1 MSRPSPWRVL
11 CWILPWSSPPRPGCG
26 GVPGRKVVE
35 RKPVLGEAPWPA
47 LGPAGSL
54 LGSPVEFDPS
64 ARVRWKPARTRNMLA
79 VAELVVMLHER
90 LNIPVEPLIEHL
102 PFDSQDLDE
111 FSRYIRRS
119 PDAVESLPE
128 DSE

>member
-1 MSRPSPWRVL
+1 MANLNSAAQEVSRDSPDRQIAQGML
-11 CWILPWSSPPRPGCG
+11 I
-26 GVPGRKVVE
+26 
-35 RKPVLGEAPWPA
+35 LGETHEQTLA
-47 LGPAGSL
+47 LPGSL
-54 LGSPVEFDPS
+54 LDTPMEFAPS
-64 ARVRWKPARTRNMLA
+64 ARTRGKPARTRNMLA

-90 LNIPVEPLIEHL
+90 LNIPVEPLIERR